1 MRIVLC
7 GTYLA
12 CLSLTSQGF
21 TVSGPSLHRAS
32 TLTSIAESHSHSHH
46 DHAHDHDHSSS
57 SYSVDTAI
65 DDEKERALLK
75 AQFRNLL
82 ARAMEIRSPELLP
95 RELANNLELLFS
107 LRGYEGAAVISEVV
121 NEAKDQGP
129 EHFHRTVKTVEKLLS
144 FAEDFVN
151 EATQLDTQNKELL
164 GKIILT
170 MTKKGQTGLDKEELL
185 DQVLEEE
192 KANFSPGFLR
202 HLEGECQRIAN
213 APKVTTES
221 AGLLQI
227 IRVIQ
232 TRVLEEIG
240 KDMGEAAV
248 VLGQL
253 MGYDDEDELLG
264 VLGAGLTV
272 RGRGFALEMLD
283 LTQEALEGFQ
293 KVADG
298 VDPGLI
304 ERVTFIDNQLMKFLN
319 DGRATP

>member
-1 MRIVLC
+1 MVILTRKIQMVAC
-7 GTYLA
+7 GFFGFLWA
-12 CLSLTSQGF
+12 TSTGF
-21 TVSGPSLHRAS
+21 TMSGPLPQRVS
-32 TLTSIAESHSHSHH
+32 TPTSTEVSHSEHS
-46 DHAHDHDHSSS
+46 DAPITSFD
-57 SYSVDTAI
+57 DTI
-65 DDEKERALLK
+65 EDERERALLK
-75 AQFRNLL
+75 KRFRDLL
-82 ARAMEIRSPELLP
+82 SHAMDIRNPELLP

-107 LRGYEGAAVISEVV
+107 LRGYEGAGVISEVV
-121 NEAKDQGP
+121 NEAKVQGP
-129 EHFHRTVKTVEKLLS
+129 THFYRTVKTVEKILS
-144 FAEDFVN
+144 FAEDFV
-151 EATQLDTQNKELL
+151 AQAGQLDKQNKELL

-170 MTKKGQTGLDKEELL
+170 MTDKDQKGLDKEELL
-185 DQVLEEE
+185 DQVLERE
-192 KANFSPGFLR
+192 KENFTPGFLR
-202 HLEGECQRIAN
+202 HLEGECRRIAN
-213 APKVTTES
+213 APKMTPES
-221 AGLLQI
+221 TRLLQI

-253 MGYDDEDELLG
+253 MGYDDEDELVG

-283 LTQEALEGFQ
+283 LTQEALDGFQ

-319 DGRATP
+319 DGSPTP